1 MLVEGT
7 KAFQGG
13 EIMATKALQR
23 AAEDEKGKR
32 RMRNTVMTMTP
43 IPLGDDD
50 DDDDDE

>member
-1 MLVEGT
+1 MEGT

-13 EIMATKALQR
+13 EIMATKALQH

-50 DDDDDE
+50 DDDDDDE

>member
-13 EIMATKALQR
+13 EIMVTKALQR

-32 RMRNTVMTMTP
+32 RIRNMVMTMTP

-50 DDDDDE
+50 NDDDE